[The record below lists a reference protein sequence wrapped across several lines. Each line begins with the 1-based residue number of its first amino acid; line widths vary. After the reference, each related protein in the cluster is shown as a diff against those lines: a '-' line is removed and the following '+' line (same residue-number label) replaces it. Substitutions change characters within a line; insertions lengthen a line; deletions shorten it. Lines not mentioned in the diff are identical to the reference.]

1 MSGAYA
7 LQVWWRGDDDLEYFT
22 LRCRTEEQVKQWET
36 VIMRMV
42 ADVQSKRE
50 ERHRTAPSHH
60 THYDRASA
68 ASSVS
73 TLPAYTP
80 TANTAHQRR
89 TLGSY
94 PEDNKNHYGGYN
106 GGIHQPPYSA
116 HAQPNGWRDGFD
128 DRDDEYDEDGRYPNG
143 PMSAGG
149 YSSAS
154 GRETP
159 QGPANA
165 RRGAVSDREYYERP
179 RRGTEDATGF
189 QQWRQQQHAS
199 GPTGLPGR
207 PHMSSRS
214 GSGTSG
220 ASGMSMQSIQSD
232 ASFGNGIG
240 HHRPPQPMLR
250 TQLSSGRLRTQY
262 EERGMYDDGQLRHSQ
277 VSSRTRVVSNPSTS
291 HALHQAQMHSAP
303 PVPIAPQWT
312 GSSQSSGSGGV
323 DPSRIASGPSRE
335 RLAASLG
342 GRNGSS
348 LAMVRPASGG
358 SSDTGDSSEHSP
370 DGGHH
375 PTSSGG
381 TLRGS
386 RSQIFNGNSNPPPGY
401 TQNGTYA
408 PTAAGGGYGVHS
420 PVNHQANGA
429 MRGPVGDSGPPVK
442 IKVYWLDDLFVIMV
456 PRTTGFIELVQRVQ
470 KKIRLCGGGNTEGP
484 LRLKYDDEDGDR
496 ISLSTDEELQ
506 MAFDMCIS
514 RSNGQGQLTLRVH

>member
-1 MSGAYA
+1 M
-7 LQVWWRGDDDLEYFT
+7 
-22 LRCRTEEQVKQWET
+22 
-36 VIMRMV
+36 I
-42 ADVQSKRE
+42 ADVQLKRE

-73 TLPAYTP
+73 TLPPYTP
-80 TANTAHQRR
+80 STNPAHQRR

-94 PEDNKNHYGGYN
+94 PDDSKNHYGGY
-106 GGIHQPPYSA
+106 GTGVHQPLYSA

-128 DRDDEYDEDGRYPNG
+128 DRDDEYDDDARYG

-159 QGPANA
+159 QGPGGG
-165 RRGAVSDREYYERP
+165 RRGAVSDREYYDRS
-179 RRGTEDATGF
+179 RRGTEDGTSF
-189 QQWRQQQHAS
+189 QQWRQPQTHNS
-199 GPTGLPGR
+199 GPNAPLLQSR
-207 PHMSSRS
+207 PPMPTRS
-214 GSGTSG
+214 GSTASGT
-220 ASGMSMQSIQSD
+220 SGMSMQSIQTD
-232 ASFGNGIG
+232 ASFGNGVG
-240 HHRPPQPMLR
+240 HQRPPQPMLR

-262 EERGMYDDGQLRHSQ
+262 EDRGMYEDGQMRHNQ
-277 VSSRTRVVSNPSTS
+277 ASSRARVVSNPSAS
-291 HALHQAQMHSAP
+291 HVHHQSHQHSAP

-312 GSSQSSGSGGV
+312 GSSQSSGSGGL
-323 DPSRIASGPSRE
+323 DSSHIAAGQSRE
-335 RLAASLG
+335 RLATGTG
-342 GRNGSS
+342 GRNQSS
-348 LAMVRPASGG
+348 LAMVRPISGG

-370 DGGHH
+370 DSGPHH
-375 PTSSGG
+375 PASAGG

-386 RSQIFNGNSNPPPGY
+386 RSQIFNGHSNSPAGY
-401 TQNGTYA
+401 GLNGSYM
-408 PTAAGGGYGVHS
+408 PSPGGGLGYNVHS
-420 PVNHQANGA
+420 PNNHQGNGTI
-429 MRGPVGDSGPPVK
+429 RGPVGDSGPPVK

-456 PRTTGFIELVQRVQ
+456 PRTTGFAELVQRVQ
-470 KKIRLCGGGNTEGP
+470 KKIRLCGGGNTDGP